1 MRSLRINIWI
11 AALIVAGAQSAFLAA
26 MVIDR
31 ARLIQQGREITL
43 DVHPVDPRS
52 LFRGDYVILDYGPI
66 SRPAPS
72 LREDEVSGRRSLFVT
87 LRRDGEGWQP
97 TAVSEHYPDDVADDD
112 VVLKG
117 QLPRPYARRVRYGIE
132 SYFVP
137 EGEGKRLEKL
147 IGKGQLK
154 VIVAVGTKGRAAIKG
169 LVVEGQRIYDEPV
182 L

>member
-1 MRSLRINIWI
+1 MRFLRFNIWI
-11 AALIVAGAQSAFLAA
+11 AALIVAAAQSTFLAA
-26 MVIDR
+26 MVVDR
-31 ARLIQQGREITL
+31 ALLLQQGREITL

-52 LFRGDYVILDYGPI
+52 LFRGDYVILNYGPI
-66 SRPAPS
+66 SRPAAS
-72 LREDEVSGRRSLFVT
+72 LMEEPLNDRQTLFVT
-87 LRRDGEGWQP
+87 LRKGDDGWQP
-97 TAVSEHYPDDVADDD
+97 TAVSERYPSDVADED

-117 QLPRPYARRVRYGIE
+117 QLSRPNSRQIRYGIE

-154 VIVAVGTKGRAAIKG
+154 VIVAVGPTGRAAIKG
-169 LVVEGQRIYDEPV
+169 LVVEGRRIYDEPI